1 MHYINVKRMVLSITA
16 LALALLCAAPSVQ
29 GAADL
34 IPIYTPPA
42 GGVVYVLGAGF
53 ATVANKYLP
62 EANYVH
68 EATTGTMEMV
78 RRLKQKEAQK
88 RPAFALFATPDAPR
102 AYKGEGEY
110 GGKPFTALRQVAY
123 VNSSDIYFVVPANS
137 PIKSYAD
144 VKGKRIGV
152 GSAGSTISNSAFFF
166 FEQYGIKKTDFK
178 VGLYNYK
185 EVVEGIQNG
194 SLDGGFLGG
203 SYPMPAYTELSLQH
217 DVRIVPVDEKILQK
231 VTAAYPFYYRT
242 VIKAKSYKGLETDTP
257 IYGFT
262 TTFWT
267 HAGVSSEQVYAFLK
281 NLYEHREDIYSIHKA
296 AQKEF
301 VLERLATPS
310 SIPFHPG
317 AEKYLKEIGAMK
329 K

>member
-1 MHYINVKRMVLSITA
+1 MNRRRFVLSGIGMFTFV
-16 LALALLCAAPSVQ
+16 LFCSVLPVFAAP
-29 GAADL
+29 ADL

-42 GGVVYVLGAGF
+42 GGVTYVLGAGIT
-53 ATVANKYLP
+53 AISNKYLP

-68 EATTGTMEMV
+68 EATTGTMDMV
-78 RRLKQKEAQK
+78 RRLRQKEAQK

-102 AYKGEGEY
+102 ALKGEGEY
-110 GGKPFTALRQVAY
+110 GGKPFTALRSVAF
-123 VNSSDIYFVVPANS
+123 VNFSDIYFVVPLNS

-144 VKGKRIGV
+144 AKGKRIGI

-178 VGLYNYK
+178 PALYNYK

-194 SLDGGFLGG
+194 SLDGGFIGG
-203 SYPMPAYTELSLQH
+203 SYPMPSYTELSLQH

-231 VTAAYPFYYRT
+231 VCSEHPYYYRT
-242 VIKAKSYKGLETDTP
+242 VIKAKSYKGLENDTP

-262 TTFWT
+262 GFMYT
-267 HAGVSSEQVYAFLK
+267 HLGVSSEMVYTFLK
-281 NLYEHREDIYSIHKA
+281 NIWEHRNDLYSVHRV
-296 AQKEF
+296 AQKEI
-301 VLERLATPS
+301 VLENLAKGAPV
-310 SIPFHPG
+310 PFHPG
-317 AEKYLKEIGAMK
+317 AEKYLKEIGALK

>member
-1 MHYINVKRMVLSITA
+1 
-16 LALALLCAAPSVQ
+16 
-29 GAADL
+29 
-34 IPIYTPPA
+34 
-42 GGVVYVLGAGF
+42 
-53 ATVANKYLP
+53 
-62 EANYVH
+62 
-68 EATTGTMEMV
+68 MEMV
-78 RRLKQKEAQK
+78 RRLRQKEAQK

-102 AYKGEGEY
+102 AFKGEGEY
-110 GGKPFTALRQVAY
+110 GGKPFTALREVAY

-166 FEQYGIKKTDFK
+166 FEQYGIKRTDFK
-178 VGLYNYK
+178 VVLYNYK

-203 SYPMPAYTELSLQH
+203 SYPMPSYTELSLQH

-231 VTAAYPFYYRT
+231 VTSAHPYYYRAL
-242 VIKAKSYKGLETDTP
+242 IKAKSYKGLENDTP

-262 TTFWT
+262 TTLWT
-267 HAGVSSEQVYAFLK
+267 HAGVSTEMVYTFLK

-301 VLERLATPS
+301 VLETLAKPS

-317 AEKYLKEIGAMK
+317 AEKYLKEIGALK

>member
-1 MHYINVKRMVLSITA
+1 MNYSRIMFSGIVILTLVFLCSIA
-16 LALALLCAAPSVQ
+16 PVHAAP
-29 GAADL
+29 ADL

-53 ATVANKYLP
+53 AAVSNKYLP
-62 EANYVH
+62 EANFVH
-68 EATTGTMEMV
+68 EATTGTMDMV
-78 RRLKQKEAQK
+78 RKLRQKESQK

-102 AYKGEGEY
+102 AFKGEGEY
-110 GGKPFTALRQVAY
+110 GGKPFTALRTVAY

-178 VGLYNYK
+178 PALYNYK

-194 SLDGGFLGG
+194 SLDGGFIGG
-203 SYPMPAYTELSLQH
+203 SYPMPSYTELSLQH

-231 VTAAYPFYYRT
+231 VCSEHPYYYRT
-242 VIKAKSYKGLETDTP
+242 VIKAKSYKGLENDTP

-262 TTFWT
+262 TTLWT
-267 HAGVSSEQVYAFLK
+267 HAGVSTEMVYAFLK
-281 NLYEHREDIYSIHKA
+281 NLWEHRTDLYSIHRA

-301 VLERLATPS
+301 VLENLAKS
-310 SIPFHPG
+310 SAVPFHPG
-317 AEKYLKEIGAMK
+317 AEKYLKEIGTLK

>member
-1 MHYINVKRMVLSITA
+1 MNYSRIMFSGFGILAIVLACSIGQVH
-16 LALALLCAAPSVQ
+16 AAP
-29 GAADL
+29 ADL

-53 ATVANKYLP
+53 AAVSNKYLP
-62 EANYVH
+62 EGNLVH
-68 EATTGTMEMV
+68 EATTGTMDMV
-78 RRLKQKEAQK
+78 RRLRQKEAQK
-88 RPAFALFATPDAPR
+88 RPAFALFATPDGPR
-102 AYKGEGEY
+102 AFKGEGEY
-110 GGKPFTALRQVAY
+110 NGKGFTALRTVAY

-152 GSAGSTISNSAFFF
+152 GGAGSTISNSAFFF
-166 FEQYGIKKTDFK
+166 FEQYGIKRTDFK
-178 VGLYNYK
+178 PALYNYK

-194 SLDGGFLGG
+194 SLDGGFIGV
-203 SYPMPAYTELSLQH
+203 SYPMPSYQELSLQH

-231 VTAAYPFYYRT
+231 VCAEHPYYYRT
-242 VIKAKSYKGLETDTP
+242 VIKAKSYKGLENDTP

-262 TTFWT
+262 TTLWT
-267 HAGVSSEQVYAFLK
+267 HSGVSNELVYTFFK
-281 NLYEHREDIYSIHKA
+281 NLWEHKADLYSIHRA
-296 AQKEF
+296 AQKEI
-301 VLERLATPS
+301 VLENLAKST

-317 AEKYLKEIGAMK
+317 AEKYLKEIGALK

>member
-1 MHYINVKRMVLSITA
+1 MKYSNCKRMVLGIAILT
-16 LALALLCAAPSVQ
+16 LTLLWAAPPVH

-34 IPIYTPPA
+34 IPVYTPPA

-53 ATVANKYLP
+53 ATVSNKYLP

-68 EATTGTMEMV
+68 EATTGTMDMV
-78 RRLKQKEAQK
+78 RRLRQKETQN

-102 AYKGEGEY
+102 ALKGEGEY
-110 GGKPFTALRQVAY
+110 GGKPFTGLRAVAY
-123 VNSSDIYFVVPANS
+123 VNSSDIYFVVPAGS

-166 FEQYGIKKTDFK
+166 FEQYGIKRTDFK

-203 SYPMPAYTELSLQH
+203 SYPMPSYTELSLQH

-231 VTAAYPFYYRT
+231 VSSAHPYYYRT
-242 VIKAKSYKGLETDTP
+242 VIKAKSYKNLENDTP

-262 TTFWT
+262 THLWT
-267 HAGVSSEQVYAFLK
+267 HAGVSTEMVYTFLK
-281 NLYEHREDIYSIHKA
+281 NLYEHREDIYGIHKA

-301 VLERLATPS
+301 VLERLAIAS

-317 AEKYLKEIGAMK
+317 AEKYLKEIGALK

>member
-1 MHYINVKRMVLSITA
+1 MSYSNSKVMVLSIVMFTFV
-16 LALALLCAAPSVQ
+16 LLWVVPPVR
-29 GAADL
+29 GATDL

-53 ATVANKYLP
+53 ATVSNKYLP

-78 RRLKQKEAQK
+78 RRLRQKEAQK

-102 AYKGEGEY
+102 AFKGEGEY
-110 GGKPFTALRQVAY
+110 GGKAFTALRAVAY

-166 FEQYGIKKTDFK
+166 FEQYGIKRTDFK
-178 VGLYNYK
+178 VALYNYK

-203 SYPMPAYTELSLQH
+203 SYPMPSYTELSLQH

-231 VTAAYPFYYRT
+231 VTSAHPYYYRML
-242 VIKAKSYKGLETDTP
+242 IKAKSYKGLENDTP

-262 TTFWT
+262 TTLWT
-267 HAGVSSEQVYAFLK
+267 HAGVSTEMVYAFLK

-301 VLERLATPS
+301 VLENLAKAS

-317 AEKYLKEIGAMK
+317 AEKYLKEIGALK

>member
-1 MHYINVKRMVLSITA
+1 MAFRGI
-16 LALALLCAAPSVQ
+16 LASGIGALLLSVFFSVPSVF
-29 GAADL
+29 AAGDL
-34 IPIYTPPA
+34 IPVYSPPA
-42 GGVVYVLGAGF
+42 GGVVYVLASG
-53 ATVANKYLP
+53 VAAVSNKYLP

-68 EATTGTMEMV
+68 EATTGTMDMV
-78 RRLKQKEAQK
+78 RRLRQKEAQK
-88 RPAFALFATPDAPR
+88 KPAFALFATPDGPR
-102 AYKGEGEY
+102 AFKGVGEY
-110 GGKPFTALRQVAY
+110 NGKPFTGLRPVAY
-123 VNSSDIYFVVPANS
+123 MNSSDIYFVVPARS
-137 PIKSYAD
+137 TIKSYAD

-152 GSAGSTISNSAFFF
+152 GSAGSTISNSAFYF

-178 VGLYNYK
+178 PGLYNYK

-203 SYPMPAYTELSLQH
+203 SYPMPSYTELSLQH

-231 VTAAYPFYYRT
+231 VTKEHPYYYRT
-242 VIKAKSYKGLETDTP
+242 VIKAKSYKGHDNDTP

-262 TTFWT
+262 TTLWT
-267 HAGVSSEQVYAFLK
+267 HAGVSNEQVYAFLK
-281 NLYEHREDIYSIHKA
+281 NLYEHRADLYNIHKA

-301 VLERLATPS
+301 VLENIGKDV

-317 AEKYLKEIGAMK
+317 AEKYLKEIGAVK

>member
-1 MHYINVKRMVLSITA
+1 MNYNKFMVLGVVLFCLTF
-16 LALALLCAAPSVQ
+16 LWVAPPAH
-29 GAADL
+29 GAAEL

-42 GGVVYVLGAGF
+42 GGVVYVIGAGF
-53 ATVANKYLP
+53 ATVSNKYLP
-62 EANYVH
+62 QADYVH
-68 EATTGTMEMV
+68 EATTGTMEMN
-78 RRLKQKEAQK
+78 RRLRQKEEQK

-102 AYKGEGEY
+102 AFKGEGEY
-110 GGKPFTALRQVAY
+110 GGKAFTGLRTVAY

-166 FEQYGIKKTDFK
+166 FEQYGMKRTDFK

-203 SYPMPAYTELSLQH
+203 SYPMPSYTELSLQH

-231 VTAAYPFYYRT
+231 VTAAHPYYYRT
-242 VIKAKSYKGLETDTP
+242 VIKAKSYKGLENDTT

-262 TTFWT
+262 THTWT
-267 HAGVSSEQVYAFLK
+267 HAGVSTELVYTFLK
-281 NLYEHREDIYSIHKA
+281 NLYEHREDIYSMHKA
-296 AQKEF
+296 TQKEF

-310 SIPFHPG
+310 SIPYHPG